1 MLEETAAVRHFN
13 RVVTERVGV
22 LRDEYLGRGRPLG
35 ASRVL
40 WEIGRGT
47 SDVRTLRARLD
58 LDSGYLSRL
67 LRLLESEGL
76 VTVEPAAHDGRVR
89 VVRLTEA
96 GQREMEVLDRTSD
109 TLAESMLAPLNQDQR
124 CRLVDAMATVRTL
137 LTAGLVETTVEDPA
151 SKDAQVCVAQYFTEL
166 DERFDEGFDP
176 ALSISADIGEL
187 TEPVGLLVV
196 ARLRGE
202 PIGCAAIKFHDDE
215 PAEIKRMWVSPSAAG
230 SGVGRRLL
238 HELECC
244 AAERGVTTVRLETNR
259 SLVEAI
265 NLYRSAGY
273 QEVPAF
279 NDEPF
284 AHYWFEKSL

>member
-1 MLEETAAVRHFN
+1 MNISAEDDRSAPR
-13 RVVTERVGV
+13 
-22 LRDEYLGRGRPLG
+22 
-35 ASRVL
+35 RVL

-96 GQREMEVLDRTSD
+96 EQREMEVLDRTSD

-176 ALSISADIGEL
+176 ALSISADIASSPSPWDSL
-187 TEPVGLLVV
+187 WSP
-196 ARLRGE
+196 A
-202 PIGCAAIKFHDDE
+202 CAAN
-215 PAEIKRMWVSPSAAG
+215 R
-230 SGVGRRLL
+230 SGVPPSSSTTTNLLRSSACGSARPRLGRW
-238 HELECC
+238 
-244 AAERGVTTVRLETNR
+244 
-259 SLVEAI
+259 SP
-265 NLYRSAGY
+265 
-273 QEVPAF
+273 PATR
-279 NDEPF
+279 
-284 AHYWFEKSL
+284 A